1 MTMDDATENM
11 EATRRLAA
19 QVLKDIRASHPLVLS
34 LTNTVSQAFTANAL
48 LAAGASPIMLAD
60 EWEAEELL
68 RNGCG
73 GLLVNVGTV
82 SAAQACTITTAA
94 RTAQECNV
102 PWVLDPVAAG
112 LLSFRTTLCRELLKF
127 HPAIIRGNP
136 SEIMALAGEPSS
148 SRGTESTV
156 PANAAIDAA
165 MRLARQTQA
174 TVLVTGEVD
183 YVTYG
188 ADVHALHTGHPLMAR
203 VTGTGCALGALC
215 AACLPCSANTLD
227 AALAA
232 ACIMGEAGR
241 RAALRATAPGSFAI
255 ALLDELAADL
265 G

>member
-1 MTMDDATENM
+1 MMDADMKE
-11 EATRRLAA
+11 TRRLAV
-19 QVLKDIRASHPLVLS
+19 QVLENIRSRRPLVLS
-34 LTNTVSQAFTANAL
+34 LTNSVVQAFTANTL
-48 LAAGASPIMLAD
+48 LAVGASPIMLTD
-60 EWEAEELL
+60 EREVEEML
-68 RNGCG
+68 RSGCG
-73 GLLVNVGTV
+73 GLLVNVGTLSV
-82 SAAQACTITTAA
+82 AQAGTMTIAA
-94 RTAQECNV
+94 RAAHECGV

-112 LLSFRTTLCRELLKF
+112 LLSFRTSFCRELLQF
-127 HPAIIRGNP
+127 RPAIIRGNP
-136 SEIMALAGEPSS
+136 SEILALAGEPSS

-156 PANAAIDAA
+156 SANAAIDAA

-174 TVLVTGEVD
+174 TVLVTGAVD

-265 G
+265 R

>member
-1 MTMDDATENM
+1 MTMDAATEDM
-11 EATRRLAA
+11 EETRRLAA
-19 QVLKDIRASHPLVLS
+19 KVLSRIRAARPLVLS

-48 LAAGASPIMLAD
+48 LAAGASPLMLED

-68 RNGCG
+68 RKGCG

-82 SAAQACTITTAA
+82 SAAQACAMTTAA
-94 RTAQECNV
+94 RTAQECGV

-127 HPAIIRGNP
+127 HPAVIRGNP
-136 SEIMALAGEPSS
+136 SEILALSGEPSTT
-148 SRGTESTV
+148 RGTESTV
-156 PANAAIDAA
+156 SANNAIDAA
-165 MRLARQTQA
+165 VRLARQTQA

-183 YVTYG
+183 YVTHG
-188 ADVHALHTGHPLMAR
+188 ADVRALRTGHPLMAR

-215 AACLPCSANTLD
+215 AACLPCTADSPE

-232 ACIMGEAGR
+232 ACIMGDAGL
-241 RAALRATAPGSFAI
+241 RAASRAAAPGSFAA

>member
-1 MTMDDATENM
+1 MTMEAATEDM
-11 EATRRLAA
+11 EETRRLAA
-19 QVLKDIRASHPLVLS
+19 KVLSRIRAARPLVLS

-48 LAAGASPIMLAD
+48 LAAGASPLMLAD

-68 RNGCG
+68 RKGCG

-82 SAAQACTITTAA
+82 SAAQACAMTTAA
-94 RTAQECNV
+94 RTAQECGV

-127 HPAIIRGNP
+127 HPAVIRGNP
-136 SEIMALAGEPSS
+136 SEILALSGGPSTT
-148 SRGTESTV
+148 RGTESTV
-156 PANAAIDAA
+156 SANNAIDAA
-165 MRLARQTQA
+165 VRLARQTQA

-183 YVTYG
+183 YVTHG
-188 ADVHALHTGHPLMAR
+188 ADVRALRTGHPLMAR

-215 AACLPCSANTLD
+215 AACLPCTADSPE

-232 ACIMGEAGR
+232 ACIMGDAGL
-241 RAALRATAPGSFAI
+241 RAASRAAAPGSFAA

>member
-1 MTMDDATENM
+1 MTMDAATEDM
-11 EATRRLAA
+11 EETRRLAA
-19 QVLKDIRASHPLVLS
+19 QVLARIRAKRPLVLS
-34 LTNTVSQAFTANAL
+34 LTNTVAQAFTANAL

-68 RNGCG
+68 RKGCG
-73 GLLVNVGTV
+73 GLLVNVGTI
-82 SAAQACTITTAA
+82 SAAQACTMATAA

-112 LLSFRTTLCRELLKF
+112 LLSFRSSFCRELLKF
-127 HPAIIRGNP
+127 HPAVIRGNP
-136 SEIMALAGEPSS
+136 SEILALSGKPSS

-156 PANAAIDAA
+156 PANAALDAA
-165 MRLARQTQA
+165 KRLAQQAQA

-183 YVTYG
+183 YVTHG
-188 ADVHALHTGHPLMAR
+188 NSVHALRTGHPLMTR
-203 VTGTGCALGALC
+203 VAGTGCALGALC
-215 AACLPCSANTLD
+215 AACLPCSGSPLE

-232 ACIMGEAGR
+232 ACIMGDAGL
-241 RAALRATAPGSFAI
+241 RAASRAASPGSFAA